1 MDDIERRLKA
11 MGEEVDRRVSPVEF
25 TAPARPTRPRTSNPW
40 WAVAVGAGLLAL
52 FVPLALR
59 EQAPEPVA
67 TTPGPPVTANP
78 NGTLGEMAGCPN
90 FTDVV
95 ETGPDPTITGEDD
108 PVALT
113 QQRLAGDAEKA
124 STYALQHPDS
134 FGAMRFENSPWVR
147 LVIGFTDELSEHCA
161 ALRGLLEYPDEFQLI
176 RSEVTE
182 ARLLEIQQEV
192 TVAAGAFLVSSGIG
206 AGPPV
211 SVALRADGEE
221 TAAELLEQ
229 YGDLVTIT
237 VGLLGYPDP
246 QQPGTVPCASMI
258 PPPPSQPTPLVAEML
273 PIEAPTPSGADFIA
287 TVRVTNTGEETI
299 TFETGQPLV
308 GFVFRPGEE
317 TPIAMYA
324 GGISGTGV
332 GAELA
337 PGDFLDIDVL
347 GGTASCDPA
356 LGYRLPPGRYEVRAP
371 VDQYEYPGG
380 KFEQHAIL
388 SSPTLLVIEP

>member
-11 MGEEVDRRVSPVEF
+11 MGDEVDRQVAPVEF
-25 TAPARPTRPRTSNPW
+25 TAPAHPAQKGPANPW
-40 WAVAVGAGLLAL
+40 WAVAVGAGLLAV
-52 FVPLALR
+52 FVPLAFR
-59 EQAPEPVA
+59 EQAPEPAV
-67 TTPGPPVTANP
+67 TTPGPPATTGT
-78 NGTLGEMAGCPN
+78 NGTLGEIAGCPN

-108 PVALT
+108 PLVLT

-124 STYALQHPDS
+124 QTYALQHPDT
-134 FGAMRFENSPWVR
+134 FGSMRFENSPWVR
-147 LVIGFTDELSEHCA
+147 LVIGFTDELAEHCA

-192 TVAAGAFLVSSGIG
+192 NVAAGEFFVSSGIG

-221 TAAELLEQ
+221 AAAELLEQ

-237 VGLLGYPDP
+237 VGLLPYPDLL
-246 QQPGTVPCASMI
+246 QPGTVSCEAMI

-273 PIEAPTPSGADFIA
+273 PIEAPVRSGADFGA
-287 TVRVTNTGEETI
+287 TVRVTNTGQETI
-299 TFETGQPLV
+299 TFDSGQPML

-317 TPIAMYA
+317 TPIAVYVGDIA
-324 GGISGTGV
+324 GTGV

-337 PGDFLDIDVL
+337 PGDFIDIAVL
-347 GGTASCDPA
+347 GGTASCDPT
-356 LGYRLPPGRYEVRAP
+356 LGYRLPPGRYEVRTP

-380 KFEQHAIL
+380 EFEQHAIL
-388 SSPTLLVIEP
+388 SSPTPLVITP